1 MDLYEKHAQ
10 TKTFYY
16 FLLTGLE
23 CYKDNQMKAY
33 NIIKLTAGLK
43 SSDSV
48 PYRRFWWMWLS

>member
-23 CYKDNQMKAY
+23 CCKDNQMKAY
-33 NIIKLTAGLK
+33 NIIKLTAELK

-48 PYRRFWWMWLS
+48 PYRRFWWM